1 MRFSAYILFFYLC
14 QPCYAQGNSEDDSSV
29 KDSTRC
35 SMPQCQVVQSAR
47 TLSIACYRFQS
58 ANKTSVC
65 APRVDCSDYPSCTHN
80 MACPAQRAMCV
91 IDSCCPS
98 PVCIPM
104 SILRMCSTT
113 DIEPHRDSFP
123 LPHSLKFKHGLKIEN
138 DLLFDVANCGA
149 GFSLTEH
156 NTNARKTSSNGV
168 WYSCRIGNVGWS
180 RGSHY
185 WSIRIQD
192 RGPGGHELLVDPDT
206 QHFVDEFGRVRIFH
220 GVNVVYKQ
228 PPFLP
233 NMTNF
238 DPQNSLTEFDLDNL
252 HKWGFNVIRLYAA
265 WMGVNPKS
273 PNEVDDTYLSQLSTA
288 VSMMENKGIYALLDC
303 HQDVLSRF
311 FCGEGIPDWVATN
324 LGTETLQRFPFP
336 FPINF
341 TREPDT
347 GYPVLDQCLQNPFSQ
362 YYFTEGVIN
371 GFKMLYTNTNGTL
384 DAFASFWHTVATY
397 FADRPSILG
406 YELMNEPSFPA
417 LTDVLQ
423 VGLIDQLYLAPMYKK
438 LHEVIRTVDDKHLI
452 FFEPC
457 VFDLLHTGFTEG
469 PGGKEYNNRQVF
481 SYHNYCLDV
490 TKQGDPKSDLVCDLF
505 DNILIYLRVQEARKK
520 KFGGMMITEF
530 GGNSNSTEGIEELN
544 RVTAIADDFL
554 QSWTYWQF
562 KKYADLTT
570 SVRPATTESFYTD
583 DGELELNKVQAL
595 SRSYAQAIAG
605 LPITMS
611 FSPTT
616 NLFELQF
623 IINTDIQQPTVI
635 YLNEDLNYPHGVSII
650 LNPKNSLTWTSP
662 NHNYYE
668 FVASESVKNGTT
680 ILIQIFAKNEN

>member
-1 MRFSAYILFFYLC
+1 MF
-14 QPCYAQGNSEDDSSV
+14 E
-29 KDSTRC
+29 
-35 SMPQCQVVQSAR
+35 
-47 TLSIACYRFQS
+47 
-58 ANKTSVC
+58 TSL
-65 APRVDCSDYPSCTHN
+65 T
-80 MACPAQRAMCV
+80 
-91 IDSCCPS
+91 
-98 PVCIPM
+98 
-104 SILRMCSTT
+104 
-113 DIEPHRDSFP
+113 F
-123 LPHSLKFKHGLKIEN
+123 
-138 DLLFDVANCGA
+138 LLFNI
-149 GFSLTEH
+149 SLLLIVSIVYC
-156 NTNARKTSSNGV
+156 SS
-168 WYSCRIGNVGWS
+168 SLP
-180 RGSHY
+180 
-185 WSIRIQD
+185 SIQ
-192 RGPGGHELLVDPDT
+192 VDPDT

-252 HKWGFNVIRLYAA
+252 HKWGFNVIRLYTA

-311 FCGEGIPDWVATN
+311 FCGEGIPDWVATK

-570 SVRPATTESFYTD
+570 SVRTATTESFYTD

-605 LPITMS
+605 LPISMS
-611 FSPTT
+611 FFPTT

-650 LNPKNSLTWTSP
+650 LNPENSLIWASP

-668 FVASESVKNGTT
+668 FVASGSVKNGTT
-680 ILIQIFAKNEN
+680 ILIQIFAKNED